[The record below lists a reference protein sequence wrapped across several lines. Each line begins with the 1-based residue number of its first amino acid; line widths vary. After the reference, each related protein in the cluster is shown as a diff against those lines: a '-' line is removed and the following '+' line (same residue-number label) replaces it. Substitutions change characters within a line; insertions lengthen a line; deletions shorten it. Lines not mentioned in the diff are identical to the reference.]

1 MSDIESRKIRLG
13 IIDLKL
19 HNLFS
24 IYQACKN
31 IGYRTTVIE
40 DNLKH
45 YNHDI
50 IILPGVGSFKFAM
63 KNLNK
68 NGTINKLLEFS
79 LLKNKILIGICLGMQ
94 LLFESSEEFGKT
106 KGLGLIQGNV
116 KKFKKDKNIKIP
128 HIGWNIIN
136 KGLCKNNFLKQ
147 NYFSHQYYFIHSYYC
162 DPKIKS
168 QICSYTPYGKINF
181 CSSIRKENIFGT
193 QFHPEKSSLKGLEI
207 LKNIRK
213 LT

>member
-50 IILPGVGSFKFAM
+50 IILPGVGSFKSAM
-63 KNLNK
+63 KYLNK
-68 NGTINKLLEFS
+68 NGTINKLLDILFIKPDNTFPGPISMIVLSFNFS
-79 LLKNKILIGICLGMQ
+79 KHCMLSTHLTL
-94 LLFESSEEFGKT
+94 
-106 KGLGLIQGNV
+106 
-116 KKFKKDKNIKIP
+116 
-128 HIGWNIIN
+128 
-136 KGLCKNNFLKQ
+136 
-147 NYFSHQYYFIHSYYC
+147 
-162 DPKIKS
+162 
-168 QICSYTPYGKINF
+168 
-181 CSSIRKENIFGT
+181 
-193 QFHPEKSSLKGLEI
+193 LEI
-207 LKNIRK
+207 
-213 LT
+213 

>member
-1 MSDIESRKIRLG
+1 MKNKKVT
-13 IIDLKL
+13 IIDYGVGNLLSLKRA
-19 HNLFS
+19 FEKVDG
-24 IYQACKN
+24 Q
-31 IGYRTTVIE
+31 VIITNE
-40 DNLKH
+40 FKK
-45 YNHDI
+45 I
-50 IILPGVGSFKFAM
+50 INSSYIVLPGVGAFGNAM
-63 KNLNK
+63 KSINQFNLIEPLK
-68 NGTINKLLEFS
+68 IISDKEIPLL
-79 LLKNKILIGICLGMQ
+79 GICLGAQ
-94 LLFESSEEFGKT
+94 LLLSQSEE
-106 KGLGLIQGNV
+106 LGLNKGIDIIKGKVESINQ
-116 KKFKKDKNIKIP
+116 FKIEKNIKIP

-207 LKNIRK
+207 LKNIWK